1 MPALEP
7 EVKMMIESTEQQ
19 AEIQSESPGA
29 RLEPGDPVHSLVSL
43 PILWAEP
50 HAALS
55 DLARQLGEEHVGALL
70 VMEGDQLAGM
80 ISERDL
86 VRVLASGEDA
96 RDVWIADVM
105 ALDVVQVDGS
115 TPIGLAALS
124 MLENG
129 MRHLAVTS
137 EGRVIGVVSMRDV
150 LRVLTDHWLRI

>member
-1 MPALEP
+1 MEANVMGESSEQRGQRPAAMPPTQLA
-7 EVKMMIESTEQQ
+7 
-19 AEIQSESPGA
+19 
-29 RLEPGDPVHSLVSL
+29 PGDPVHSLVSL
-43 PILWAEP
+43 PIMCAEP

-86 VRVLASGEDA
+86 VRVLASGDDA

-105 ALDVVQVDGS
+105 ALDVVQVDGT
-115 TPIGLAALS
+115 TPIGIAALA

-129 MRHLAVTS
+129 TRHLAVTS
-137 EGRVIGVVSMRDV
+137 EGRVIGIVSMRDV
-150 LRVLTDHWLRI
+150 LRVLTDHWLRS